1 MAKDIAFFFYFKSML
16 THSCCQKIAETERLL
31 LKDMA
36 KATVY
41 YLISVFTVFVQVVV
55 IQVVK
60 EM

>member
-1 MAKDIAFFFYFKSML
+1 ML